1 VNTLIAERLAVTAT
15 LALLAVLIILIIS
28 FPLGIFLS
36 QRPNFVINN
45 LLIFGL
51 SIPNYITGII
61 LVWLFGIIFRLFAP
75 GGFVPFAVNPLASL
89 YALFWPALAVAI
101 PNACTLTCILRDSIT
116 RELQKDYVRTAYS
129 KGALSKYVL
138 YRHVLKN
145 AACPVLTMSGI
156 LLADILSGSIVVE
169 QVFAIPGIGR
179 LLIGGINARDFP
191 VVISIVLYSTLV
203 VVTVHFA
210 AELFI
215 RFLDPRTRV
224 A

>member
-1 VNTLIAERLAVTAT
+1 
-15 LALLAVLIILIIS
+15 LALLAVLIILAIS
-28 FPLGIFLS
+28 FPLGIALS
-36 QRPNFVINN
+36 QKPNFFLNN
-45 LLIFGL
+45 MLIFGL
-51 SIPNYITGII
+51 SVPNYITGII
-61 LVWLFGIIFRLFAP
+61 LVWLFGIVFRFFAP
-75 GGFVPFAVNPLASL
+75 GGFVPFSVNPFASL

-101 PNACTLTCILRDSIT
+101 PNACTMTKFLRDSII

-129 KGALSKYVL
+129 KGALPKYVL

-210 AELFI
+210 AELCI
-215 RFLDPRTRV
+215 TFLDPRTRV
-224 A
+224 NK